1 MKLKETTSGN
11 SRYISAKLGWG
22 ERFDFKEIEM
32 LIAGAVPA
40 LIPPEAVQGKKSN
53 VIRFNI
59 APYSTLRF
67 YLSCILSRE
76 QFMALLLQCVEV
88 FRQMQ
93 RIYLNYKNLVLNF
106 DQIYVLLADRSL
118 HFVYLPLLESTR
130 EASIPEFFRG
140 LIQSAGRSTYEQVSF
155 LDSCIAWLNRPASFT
170 LDAFEE
176 FIRNGANPSAN
187 SQIKFSSA
195 SAPGVHVHGTPAP
208 KGPYSGAPVPGAPVA
223 RDPYS
228 GAPVPEVPASMGSFP
243 GTPVSGSPA
252 QRVTVP
258 DERTYR
264 PPVVQTPPV
273 VNQNATSV
281 LGVEQGGTVLL
292 SAGPQQISQ
301 PQPKFYL
308 TRLRTGERV
317 EINGS
322 PFLVGT
328 ESGVVNYLVT
338 GNAAVSRRHAQFLI
352 QNGECQ
358 ISDQKSTNKTYV
370 NDCALTPFVPQQLA
384 DGDKV
389 RLGNDEFLF
398 SREV

>member
-40 LIPPEAVQGKKSN
+40 LLPPEAVQGKKSN

-67 YLSCILSRE
+67 YLSCILSQE
-76 QFMALLLQCVEV
+76 QFATLLLQCVDV

-93 RIYLNYKNLVLNF
+93 RLYLNYKNLVLNF
-106 DQIYVLLADRSL
+106 DQIYVLLADCSL
-118 HFVYLPLLESTR
+118 HFVYLPLLESAR
-130 EASIPEFFRG
+130 EASIPDFFRG
-140 LIQSAGRSTYEQVSF
+140 LIQSAGRSTYEQVNF
-155 LDSCIAWLNRPASFT
+155 LDSCIAWLNRPAPFT

-187 SQIKFSSA
+187 SQAKFSSVP
-195 SAPGVHVHGTPAP
+195 APGV
-208 KGPYSGAPVPGAPVA
+208 PVPGAPA
-223 RDPYS
+223 SRGSYP
-228 GAPVPEVPASMGSFP
+228 GNPVP
-243 GTPVSGSPA
+243 GSPA
-252 QRVTVP
+252 QRVSVP